1 MRKILSSRSIHS
13 GVANLVLAFLAY
25 TPAEAHVK
33 RTFFHKDVRSDVN
46 TYIYKNEELHQD
58 CTVAHLKSKVWTYP
72 EHGSL
77 QLSTGTV
84 ANTYDKALL
93 QAKCSRAVAN
103 GIKAFYRS
111 NAGYKGKDEA
121 VFYAVDPAG
130 NSSFTTVYL
139 TVR

>member
-1 MRKILSSRSIHS
+1 MSRILASNSIHFGIAILIS
-13 GVANLVLAFLAY
+13 AFLAC

-33 RTFFHKDVRSDVN
+33 RTFFNKDVRSDVS
-46 TYIYKNEELHQD
+46 TFIYKNEELHQD
-58 CTVAHLKSKVWTYP
+58 CTVAHLKAKVWTSP

-84 ANTYDKALL
+84 ANTYDKSLL
-93 QAKCSRAVAN
+93 QSKCPHAVAN
-103 GIKAFYRS
+103 GIKAFYRP

-121 VFYAVDPAG
+121 VFYAKDPAG
-130 NSSFTTVYL
+130 NETFTTIYL